1 MLKNKRINNI
11 MKKELNLIISMG
23 LILLASSACST
34 KQKVA
39 ELPAG
44 ANKAAISTSKP
55 KPKVASRPSFSDN
68 AGRTTLVGANGD
80 NGAPISNVKP
90 ISASAPKPI
99 VVAPAPKQVAIAA
112 PKPLAPKPV
121 VEKPVEAKANA
132 AAVERKPVK
141 TRTENFD
148 IAVGESSSSNFKYK
162 YHVVVGSFKEKA
174 NAITLHSALLSEGEK
189 ALVVVNEQQMYRVIL
204 GSFDEYKEAH
214 ARISRLGD
222 RFIDAWVLVQS
233 K

>member
-1 MLKNKRINNI
+1 

-80 NGAPISNVKP
+80 NGAPISNLKP
-90 ISASAPKPI
+90 VSAAAPKPI
-99 VVAPAPKQVAIAA
+99 VVAPAPKQVATPALA

-121 VEKPVEAKANA
+121 VEKPVELKANVA
-132 AAVERKPVK
+132 PVERKPVK

-162 YHVVVGSFKEKA
+162 YHVVVGSFKDKT
-174 NAITLHSALLSEGEK
+174 NAITLQSTLLADGENG
-189 ALVVVNEQQMYRVIL
+189 AVVVVNEQQMYRVIL

-214 ARISRLGD
+214 ARISRMGD
-222 RFIDAWVLVQS
+222 RFIDAWVLVQA

>member
-1 MLKNKRINNI
+1 

-23 LILLASSACST
+23 LILLAASSCST

-39 ELPAG
+39 EIPAG
-44 ANKAAISTSKP
+44 ANKAAISTTKP
-55 KPKVASRPSFSDN
+55 KPKVASHPSFSDN
-68 AGRTTLVGANGD
+68 AGRTTLVGASGD

-90 ISASAPKPI
+90 VSASAPKPI
-99 VVAPAPKQVAIAA
+99 VVAPAPKQVTTA
-112 PKPLAPKPV
+112 APKPV
-121 VEKPVEAKANA
+121 VEKPVEIKAKVST
-132 AAVERKPVK
+132 VERKPVK

-148 IAVGESSSSNFKYK
+148 IAVGETSSSNFKYK
-162 YHVVVGSFKEKA
+162 YHVVVGSFKEKT
-174 NAITLHSALLSEGEK
+174 NAVSLQNALLAEGEK
-189 ALVVVNEQQMYRVIL
+189 GSVVVVNEQAMYRVIL

-214 ARISRLGD
+214 ARISKMGD

>member
-1 MLKNKRINNI
+1 

-23 LILLASSACST
+23 LILLAASACST

-39 ELPAG
+39 EIPAG
-44 ANKAAISTSKP
+44 ANKAAISASKP

-68 AGRTTLVGANGD
+68 AGRTTIVGANGD
-80 NGAPISNVKP
+80 TGAPISNVKP
-90 ISASAPKPI
+90 ISAAAPKPI
-99 VVAPAPKQVAIAA
+99 VVAPAPKQVAA
-112 PKPLAPKPV
+112 PAPKPV
-121 VEKPVEAKANA
+121 VEKPVEVKANVA
-132 AAVERKPVK
+132 NVERKPVK

>member
-1 MLKNKRINNI
+1 

-23 LILLASSACST
+23 LILLATSSCST

-39 ELPAG
+39 EIPAG

-80 NGAPISNVKP
+80 TGTPISNVKP
-90 ISASAPKPI
+90 ISAAAPKPI
-99 VVAPAPKQVAIAA
+99 VVAPAPKPVATPA
-112 PKPLAPKPV
+112 PKPIAPKPI
-121 VEKPVEAKANA
+121 VEKPVEVKVNVAP
-132 AAVERKPVK
+132 VERKPVK

-162 YHVVVGSFKEKA
+162 YHVVVGSFKDKT
-174 NAITLHSALLSEGEK
+174 NAITLQSNLLADGEK
-189 ALVVVNEQQMYRVIL
+189 GAVVVVNEQQMYRVIL
-204 GSFDEYKEAH
+204 ASFDEYKEAH
-214 ARISRLGD
+214 ARISRMGD
-222 RFIDAWVLVQS
+222 RFIDAWVLVQA